1 MIIEYFICYIFEDFM
16 NGFAIGKKAFIVL
29 ND

>member
-1 MIIEYFICYIFEDFM
+1 MIIEYFICYIFEDFL
-16 NGFAIGKKAFIVL
+16 NGFVIVKKEFIVL